1 MLVLTLKDR
10 ETDDVLLVILVS
22 NCTAAQINGFFPGQI
37 SKEIFVGL

>member
-10 ETDDVLLVILVS
+10 ETDDVVLVILLS
-22 NCTAAQINGFFPGQI
+22 NCTAAQMNGFFLGQV